1 MATYFAQRTQFMC
14 WVREKRNFCR
24 WTAQTLTVLSSE
36 AVTRDWPSLEK
47 LTLRTVPVCALNTV
61 DSPFLKGRKYR
72 ERNRDENIAFYVKK
86 NIAIQAIKSATYKMY
101 LHVYFYLEENI
112 VSNCIKVCEYI
123 HKTETLFRMNNTMT
137 VSGMN
142 FSNR

>member
-61 DSPFLKGRKYR
+61 DSPFLKVPWKEQWWKYC
-72 ERNRDENIAFYVKK
+72 ILCKK
-86 NIAIQAIKSATYKMY
+86 NRAIQAIKSATYKMY